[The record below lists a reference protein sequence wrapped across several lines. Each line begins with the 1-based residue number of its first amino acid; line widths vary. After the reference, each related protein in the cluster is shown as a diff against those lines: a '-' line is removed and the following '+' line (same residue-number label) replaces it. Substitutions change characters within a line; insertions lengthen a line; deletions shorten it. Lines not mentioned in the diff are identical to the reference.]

1 MFPTGNQTDGPGDC
15 CPMRCT
21 TFREAFSARLDGE
34 DTGLPDAPI
43 DSHLAGCAD
52 CRTWVDGA
60 SALAAIVG
68 RAPGADLSL
77 DPALLAA
84 LTAPPDEARSGL
96 LATSEWRIV
105 LGLIAVAQLVVSFPG
120 LLLQDGHASVHL
132 AHELTAWDMGLA
144 MGFLVA
150 ALLPARAWGM
160 LPLAVVLVGFM
171 VGTSVVDTLSG
182 HALLGRE
189 IVHGLELAGLGVL
202 WVLARRAPRPQV
214 VVRLA

>member
-1 MFPTGNQTDGPGDC
+1 
-15 CPMRCT
+15 MRCT

-34 DTGLPDAPI
+34 DTGLPDTHV

-52 CRTWVDGA
+52 CRTWVAGA
-60 SALAAIVG
+60 TALASIVN
-68 RAPGADLSL
+68 RAPRDQPAL
-77 DPALLAA
+77 DPALLAS

-144 MGFLVA
+144 VGFLVA
-150 ALLPARAWGM
+150 AVLPARAWGM
-160 LPLAVVLVGFM
+160 LPMAVVLVACM
-171 VGTSVVDTLSG
+171 TGTSLVDALSG

-189 IVHGLELAGLGVL
+189 MVHGLELAGLGVL
-202 WVLARRAPRPQV
+202 WVLARRAPRPEV